1 MHRFGE
7 VSEPLQTALH
17 ALTLEQTEA
26 LVEVALTSQSL
37 AEFADQAPTATGET
51 ATED

>member
-1 MHRFGE
+1 
-7 VSEPLQTALH
+7 VPEPLRTRLQT
-17 ALTLEQTEA
+17 LTVEQVEV

-51 ATED
+51 ATTD